1 MLTPSDPAVHPEF
14 VTTQSLDPSVSWD
27 GSGMFDGQQMMAAG
41 AGTGAATKPRMG
53 NPSPVMWTQ
62 PGTPVAPVPS
72 TSPMP
77 GVAGVPGVSGHPQM
91 MSPSTPYAL
100 QPDGSLW
107 PPVQQPPQLV
117 SQYPGQ
123 YAQQMPPDMKRRM
136 TSPGQQNMGQLAT
149 LSPIQS
155 PGATMPN
162 MQGAQMPVNFASQAT
177 APAMGFQSWTTMS
190 PTSAGPGPGMEQGGY
205 PMFPTPEQ
213 VPSNFPGQ
221 QQQQPMGHSGGQQ
234 PSSGQ

>member
-1 MLTPSDPAVHPEF
+1 M
-14 VTTQSLDPSVSWD
+14 
-27 GSGMFDGQQMMAAG
+27 
-41 AGTGAATKPRMG
+41 AGTGTGVAAKPRMG

-77 GVAGVPGVSGHPQM
+77 GVAGVPGGVAGHPQM

-107 PPVQQPPQLV
+107 PVQQPPQLA

-123 YAQQMPPDMKRRM
+123 YAQQIPADMKRRM

-149 LSPIQS
+149 ASPIQS
-155 PGATMPN
+155 PGPAIPN
-162 MQGAQMPVNFASQAT
+162 LQTTQMPVNFAGQA

-190 PTSAGPGPGMEQGGY
+190 STSPGPGPGMGQGGY
-205 PMFPTPEQ
+205 PMFPPADP

-221 QQQQPMGHSGGQQ
+221 QQQQPMGQK